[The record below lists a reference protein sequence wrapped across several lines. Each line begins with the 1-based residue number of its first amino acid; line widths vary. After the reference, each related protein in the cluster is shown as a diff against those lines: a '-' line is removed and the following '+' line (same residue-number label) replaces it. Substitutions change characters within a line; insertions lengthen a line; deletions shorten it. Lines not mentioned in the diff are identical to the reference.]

1 MSAKASRQGHSAAE
15 WLTER
20 PLRIFLLF
28 AIEILAIDFLK
39 LPDIMAWDH
48 YAFCDAGANLT
59 LQYVTS
65 HGLRPTIDFGYNYG
79 LLPIL
84 AGRIWFGIADDSSI
98 ASVVDDRLRFGDC
111 VGDRENRVTNTIWRH
126 RLGVDSDHARICGAS
141 ELSLARAGGR
151 GGVTGVR
158 ARVSGARIACERAR
172 LRVRRGLYQ
181 TQHGLH
187 LLAGVAG
194 RDCVSAPGG
203 GVRRST
209 IGSGN

>member
-1 MSAKASRQGHSAAE
+1 MAYGAAAPDLPPVRDRDPGDRLPE
-15 WLTER
+15 AAR
-20 PLRIFLLF
+20 YHGVGPLRLLRRRRQPDAPVCDF
-28 AIEILAIDFLK
+28 ARFKADDRLR
-39 LPDIMAWDH
+39 
-48 YAFCDAGANLT
+48 
-59 LQYVTS
+59 LQ
-65 HGLRPTIDFGYNYG
+65 LRPAPNFGRADLVWDRG
-79 LLPIL
+79 
-84 AGRIWFGIADDSSI
+84 DDSSI